1 MSVKAARQD
10 GRANSPG
17 PSQIRPP
24 PPATPPPGGEG
35 EPRSGGLG
43 KEIRV
48 EGGVLAW
55 SHPGRKG
62 ESELPLPKSACWGRS
77 AAFAITSSVHLHP
90 GEAQLC

>member
-1 MSVKAARQD
+1 MLRQPDKMGGQIAQGQARSD
-10 GRANSPG
+10 
-17 PSQIRPP
+17 PP
-24 PPATPPPGGEG
+24 HTHTPPPGGEG

-77 AAFAITSSVHLHP
+77 AAFARGRDV
-90 GEAQLC
+90 C

>member
-10 GRANSPG
+10 SGHPQPRAKPDQA
-17 PSQIRPP
+17 P
-24 PPATPPPGGEG
+24 TGGEG
-35 EPRSGGLG
+35 ETGGLG
-43 KEIRV
+43 KDIRV

-62 ESELPLPKSACWGRS
+62 ESELPLLKSACWGRS